1 MEDCI
6 ILDGDQ
12 LIHNPEIL
20 SPQFQRSGYNA
31 VFCEEQTN
39 EWLMQVEHGVVKS
52 CSRTGG
58 SHGWQ
63 LYSISR
69 WSAEDG
75 KKLKKHL
82 EQEFESGN
90 TQIYWDDVVMF
101 CHFSEYEL
109 GIREMQKSD
118 IIEIDTLE
126 ELVGID
132 ESYRNRLPGYGD
144 IK

>member
-1 MEDCI
+1 
-6 ILDGDQ
+6 
-12 LIHNPEIL
+12 
-20 SPQFQRSGYNA
+20 
-31 VFCEEQTN
+31 
-39 EWLMQVEHGVVKS
+39 
-52 CSRTGG
+52 
-58 SHGWQ
+58 
-63 LYSISR
+63 
-69 WSAEDG
+69 
-75 KKLKKHL
+75 
-82 EQEFESGN
+82 
-90 TQIYWDDVVMF
+90 MF